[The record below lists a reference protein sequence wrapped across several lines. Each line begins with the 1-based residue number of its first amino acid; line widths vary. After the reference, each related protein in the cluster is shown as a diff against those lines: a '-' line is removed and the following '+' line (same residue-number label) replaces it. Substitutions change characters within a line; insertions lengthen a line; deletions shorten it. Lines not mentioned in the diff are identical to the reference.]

1 MRKVNFENCTP
12 RCRVEVGAGGVGG
25 EVGVGL
31 DIDFLRVSM
40 IVGTNFEWKYYE
52 LGIKLAKRI
61 ERYGCWIGFQ
71 MLPTDQCDQMAKLFC
86 QNLDIFINNKLPIN
100 INKFLQRRF
109 KMLPNAVPTKIHKI
123 LIK

>member
-61 ERYGCWIGFQ
+61 ERYGC
-71 MLPTDQCDQMAKLFC
+71 
-86 QNLDIFINNKLPIN
+86 
-100 INKFLQRRF
+100 
-109 KMLPNAVPTKIHKI
+109 
-123 LIK
+123 